1 MTQTSS
7 NHEECPTC
15 GAASTE
21 WSEEYSSVVCSECY
35 AVVDN
40 VSRVDDV
47 ERIEESDREDQQY
60 QKEIEE
66 DWTHSVSIG
75 DKSEANL
82 VEVLAQVEEIS
93 SSLSLPDSVVIRGG
107 EIITEAWES
116 NFMHG
121 RSKDKAVSAA
131 VYAASRE
138 RQYSVPP
145 GVIAK
150 LADIEKR
157 RLKKTFRQLREA
169 QNLDIGPSTPVEYL
183 DYICTQLELHAGVEE
198 QAEKLIE
205 EIKSS
210 GANPVGI
217 AGAAVYQA
225 NKADGESVTLRE
237 IAGVTAMAKE
247 TVWRHTKRFESD

>member
-1 MTQTSS
+1 M
-7 NHEECPTC
+7 
-15 GAASTE
+15 
-21 WSEEYSSVVCSECY
+21 VCSECY

-40 VSRVDDV
+40 VSRVDDTG
-47 ERIEESDREDQQY
+47 RIEESDREDQQH
-60 QKEIEE
+60 QEEIEE
-66 DWTHSVSIG
+66 DWTHSVPIK
-75 DKSEANL
+75 DKSEENL

-93 SSLSLPDSVVIRGG
+93 SNLSLPDSAVIRGG

-121 RSKDKAVSAA
+121 RSKEKAVSAA

-138 RQYSVPP
+138 CQYSVPP

-157 RLKKTFRQLREA
+157 RLKKTFRQLRA
-169 QNLDIGPSTPVEYL
+169 TQNLDIDPSTPVEYI
-183 DYICTQLELHAGVEE
+183 DYICTQLELHAGVGE

-205 EIKSS
+205 EIKPS

-237 IAGVTAMAKE
+237 IAGATAMTKE